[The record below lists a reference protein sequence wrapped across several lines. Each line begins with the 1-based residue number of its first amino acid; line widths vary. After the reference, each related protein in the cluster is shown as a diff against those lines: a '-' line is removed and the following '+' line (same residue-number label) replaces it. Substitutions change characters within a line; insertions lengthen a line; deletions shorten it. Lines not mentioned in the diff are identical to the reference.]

1 MRSLRVSL
9 NNLLRTS
16 CEFVPIITI
25 LRSLFKR
32 LRSTVYVGSK
42 IWLLILPYGYFK
54 FLWKLDKRIWR
65 YIKINITSEIS
76 SAIFVIFCR
85 IFNRNCWKLDV
96 YNFLRLKAL
105 SDIGDGSFY
114 LFF

>member
-9 NNLLRTS
+9 NNFSRTS

-25 LRSLFKR
+25 LRSLYKR

-54 FLWKLDKRIWR
+54 FLWKLGDKFGYFRHFLP
-65 YIKINITSEIS
+65 NI
-76 SAIFVIFCR
+76 
-85 IFNRNCWKLDV
+85 
-96 YNFLRLKAL
+96 
-105 SDIGDGSFY
+105 
-114 LFF
+114 

>member
-9 NNLLRTS
+9 NHFLRTP

-32 LRSTVYVGSK
+32 LHSMVYVGSK

-54 FLWKLDKRIWR
+54 FLWKLDKGIWH